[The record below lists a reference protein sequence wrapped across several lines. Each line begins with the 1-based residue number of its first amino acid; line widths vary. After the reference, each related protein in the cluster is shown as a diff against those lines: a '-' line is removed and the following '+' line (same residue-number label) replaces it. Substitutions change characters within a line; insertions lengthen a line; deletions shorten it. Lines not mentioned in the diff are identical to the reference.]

1 MDKSWCINTPTLL
14 VLSWWNSGVC
24 SAGFGGS
31 LPRFLTTPTL
41 QPRDRVWLPTAVNC
55 SLRHPILPLFPS
67 CLPFLLPECDSYP
80 KQLAVRSL
88 LWPDS
93 GGPSMSQ
100 RSCLLWS
107 LPLEPLEPTSC
118 SQTPWLFFTFPKH
131 SGLLCMCCP
140 VGPRPDSSLLRLQLR
155 YHHFKRPSLTS

>member
-1 MDKSWCINTPTLL
+1 MMDKSWCINTPTLL
-14 VLSWWNSGVC
+14 FLSWWNPEVC

-41 QPRDRVWLPTAVNC
+41 KPQDRAWLPTAVNC
-55 SLRHPILPLFPS
+55 SLRHPILPLFPF
-67 CLPFLLPECDSYP
+67 CLPFLLPERDSYT
-80 KQLAVRSL
+80 KQLAFRSL

-107 LPLEPLEPTSC
+107 LPTSP
-118 SQTPWLFFTFPKH
+118 SGATGTYKLFSDPMA
-131 SGLLCMCCP
+131 LLY
-140 VGPRPDSSLLRLQLR
+140 VS
-155 YHHFKRPSLTS
+155 